1 MAIVRSN
8 AFPGTVF
15 NPHLAR
21 QTSSSPSRTMRGIVV
36 APRLR
41 QYPNGQPLDTVPRLQ
56 FSQTQNAVPQVAGS
70 GRRRSLQGFTAAPGL
85 QRFPNGQPLSPNP
98 GGPVLVHKASLV
110 NASLK
115 RVMRKRCGLG
125 DSTDTTVFQD
135 PTYAESN
142 PAGTVP
148 AGLDNP
154 DNPAAWLD
162 TNPSAGAVIPGY
174 NAATGV
180 YTSSGGAVA
189 AGAGPMDT
197 IAGGYQTPTTTPT
210 SFLTSLLN
218 SLTGRTSA
226 PGYGASGLVSN
237 FGAGLNTPI
246 VAGSSITNGGVLVMG
261 GIFVF
266 LFMAMTGKKR

>member
-98 GGPVLVHKASLV
+98 GGPVLIHKASLV

-125 DSTDTTVFQD
+125 DNGDTVPYVDPTIPSQIPYDTTTQD
-135 PTYAESN
+135 QYDTLFTLPSSTPVTAEAAAAAN
-142 PAGTVP
+142 LPNLDLGIGAGTFGQ
-148 AGLDNP
+148 GLP
-154 DNPAAWLD
+154 M
-162 TNPSAGAVIPGY
+162 
-174 NAATGV
+174 
-180 YTSSGGAVA
+180 SS
-189 AGAGPMDT
+189 
-197 IAGGYQTPTTTPT
+197 IAGGYQTPASTPT
-210 SFLTSLLN
+210 SFLTSLMN